1 MTYLEPAGVK
11 CSQSLT
17 IRSDPTRVWQAPFWQ
32 IGPLSEIGN
41 IEAIGREPDR
51 IVSKFL
57 RRRSAEAACKLLKF
71 LAVSLPALL
80 GLLG

>member
-41 IEAIGREPDR
+41 IEAVGREPDR
-51 IVSKFL
+51 IVSNSCGGDRPKQ
-57 RRRSAEAACKLLKF
+57 RANC
-71 LAVSLPALL
+71 
-80 GLLG
+80 